1 MTGLALSQSNKSG
14 AEAYQ
19 SWADLCIMQLRR
31 ADKVWRKT
39 CTFSIAILH
48 TKGNKPGSN
57 PLQNMPTNCSSSRHY
72 GLLSVSSRYQDSADH
87 KSPTC
92 PDCGL
97 CWKIACDTESAVSIA
112 TATGMH
118 SRDSTDMADT
128 QHDMSALGLPS
139 PWAAQHT
146 CQAGCLTDKC
156 SLATT
161 VSTFT
166 LTPQSVKG
174 S

>member
-1 MTGLALSQSNKSG
+1 MQFCRANKDWQK
-14 AEAYQ
+14 A
-19 SWADLCIMQLRR
+19 R
-31 ADKVWRKT
+31 
-39 CTFSIAILH
+39 TFSIAILH
-48 TKGNKPGSN
+48 TRGNKPGSN
-57 PLQNMPTNCSSSRHY
+57 PLQNTPTSCSSSSHH
-72 GLLSVSSRYQDSADH
+72 GLLSMYRRPQDSAAH
-87 KSPTC
+87 SSPTC

-128 QHDMSALGLPS
+128 QHEMTALGLPS
-139 PWAAQHT
+139 PWAAQHR

-161 VSTFT
+161 VAMVT
-166 LTPQSVKG
+166 LTPQSIK
-174 S
+174 SS